1 MPMPKIEELHK
12 PTLEALEALGGSG
25 SIREI
30 VESVIESTCQP
41 DVIVRQLHLG
51 GPKTELEYRL
61 GWARTN
67 LKKDGLIDNSQR
79 GIWTLTPKG
88 RCHNSENTRDAKEG
102 TRGQNTPPQLSDPSS
117 PSEIPEDAWRGQLLS
132 LLQGMP
138 PDAFE
143 RLCQR
148 LLRESGFI
156 EVEVTGRIGDGGI
169 DGHGLI
175 RLNGLVSFPVLFQC
189 KRYTGFVTPSQVRD
203 FRGAMAGRAD
213 KGLFITTG
221 TFTREAKREAIR
233 EGVPPIDLIDGDLL
247 IDTLKELELG
257 IETRWVKEV
266 VRIDTTFFKDV

>member
-30 VESVIESTCQP
+30 VESVIESNCQP
-41 DVIVRQLHLG
+41 DVIVRQLHRG

-67 LKKDGLIDNSQR
+67 LKKDGLIENSQR

-88 RCHNSENTRDAKEG
+88 RRHNSENTGDATEDA
-102 TRGQNTPPQLSDPSS
+102 RGQNTPPQLSDSSS
-117 PSEIPEDAWRGQLLS
+117 PSEIPADAWSGQLLS
-132 LLQGMP
+132 LLQSMP

-148 LLRESGFI
+148 LLRESGFV
-156 EVEVTGRIGDGGI
+156 EVEVTGRTGDGGI
-169 DGHGLI
+169 DGLGMI
-175 RLNGLVSFPVLFQC
+175 RLNGLVSFPVVFQC

-233 EGVPPIDLIDGDLL
+233 EGVPPIDLIDGDFL

-266 VRIDTTFFKDV
+266 VRIDATFFKDI

>member
-1 MPMPKIEELHK
+1 MLMPKIEELHK

-30 VESVIESTCQP
+30 VESVIESTRQP
-41 DVIVRQLHLG
+41 DVIVRQLYRR

-88 RCHNSENTRDAKEG
+88 RRQNSANTEDVTKD
-102 TRGQNTPPQLSDPSS
+102 TRGQNTPPQLSAPSS

-132 LLQGMP
+132 LLQSIP

-156 EVEVTGRIGDGGI
+156 EVEVTGRTGDGGI
-169 DGHGLI
+169 DGHGII
-175 RLNGLVSFPVLFQC
+175 RLNGLVSFPVVFQC

-221 TFTREAKREAIR
+221 TFTREANREATR
-233 EGVPPIDLIDGDLL
+233 EGVSPIDLIDGDLL
-247 IDTLKELELG
+247 IDKLKELKLG
-257 IETRWVKEV
+257 IETRQIEEV
-266 VRIDTTFFKDV
+266 NVDSRFFNDI